1 MNWERYLLDD
11 KAPVSDYA
19 HLGLIEGARRT
30 ENFDLATLEE
40 DTRIVALS
48 TPLKKSKKK
57 YVNYESLVGNQMI
70 EGIYLTDLDEE
81 RLQIFSTLPNLKYL
95 HISSGKMGNIPNL
108 SCLHSLEVLILANL
122 SQVKDL
128 NFLIGLQNLQTL
140 YIFGMNHLYDLT
152 ALATL
157 SNLKE
162 LSLNHGRMS
171 GTGKPVKSFEPV
183 GKLIKLEYLS
193 LILVLENKSRD
204 ITPILKLENIRK
216 LYLLPRYTKGM
227 AETITTIFPNLLNK
241 QNFGRG

>member
-1 MNWERYLLDD
+1 MNWERYLLDE
-11 KAPVSDYA
+11 KSPVSYYA
-19 HLGLIEGARRT
+19 HLGVMEGTRRV
-30 ENFDLATLEE
+30 ENLDLAALEE
-40 DTRIVALS
+40 DTRIVDLF

-95 HISSGKMGNIPNL
+95 QISSGKMGDIPNL

-122 SQVKDL
+122 PQVKDL
-128 NFLIGLQNLQTL
+128 DFLIGLQNLQTL
-140 YIFGMNHLYDLT
+140 YIYGMNHLYDLT

-157 SNLKE
+157 SNIKE

-183 GKLIKLEYLS
+183 GELMRLEYLS
-193 LILVLENKSRD
+193 LILALENKSRD
-204 ITPILKLENIRK
+204 ITPILKLENLRQ
-216 LYLLPRYTKGM
+216 LHLLPRYTKGM
-227 AETITTIFPNLLNK
+227 KETITASFPNLLNK
-241 QNFGRG
+241 QDFE